1 MSLPWGMAGRGSDWL
16 HWLRLPDCCYHPVLP
31 ALVDKQPI
39 GMHNYPNLF
48 RYALACRAGLQLV
61 LSAALEL
68 ADEPPAAQP
77 SILVLPLSSL
87 SRGSSPALPDDEQ
100 QQRQQQAVSPPGQ
113 LLPPRPRRLRQGQQ
127 PLAIE
132 CRDVPLTCVL
142 VAGSQE
148 LLVAGAGLGRGLC
161 LRTQR
166 GREAPLSILS
176 RLCAWSALDRAV
188 RLVSF
193 RQPAHHPACV
203 PRCSMPAGDGSGEV
217 RLLSFDPLWRSYTWG
232 RSLPP
237 AKYR

>member
-1 MSLPWGMAGRGSDWL
+1 MQLPNEPT
-16 HWLRLPDCCYHPVLP
+16 LPRSNP
-31 ALVDKQPI
+31 
-39 GMHNYPNLF
+39 
-48 RYALACRAGLQLV
+48 ACRAGLQLV

-68 ADEPPAAQP
+68 ADEHPAAQP

-148 LLVAGAGLGRGLC
+148 LLVAGAGPVEAVCRM
-161 LRTQR
+161 RKQR
-166 GREAPLSILS
+166 GREAPLTS
-176 RLCAWSALDRAV
+176 CV
-188 RLVSF
+188 VG
-193 RQPAHHPACV
+193 QP
-203 PRCSMPAGDGSGEV
+203 
-217 RLLSFDPLWRSYTWG
+217 
-232 RSLPP
+232 
-237 AKYR
+237 